1 MCENDTSL
9 YEQIYSFS
17 NIKRAFYDSRH
28 GKLNNISAN
37 KFEINMLSE
46 CVRLS
51 DELKNKT
58 YSAGRTTRFKVYY
71 PKERDIE
78 SSTFQDKVVQHSYC
92 DNVLYPTI
100 CDRLIYDN
108 FASQYGKG
116 TSFGLD
122 RLKLQLRYY
131 FFSNKANAEEYRRKH
146 GLPFVPVE
154 QGHYADGWILKCDIR
169 KFFAHIEHESVKEKL
184 QKLFSDEDVKWL
196 SGVIIDSV
204 SISDNTGLP
213 IGYQSSQL
221 YALVLLNGLDHLVKE
236 KLHIKGYGRYV
247 DDFYLIHHSKSYL
260 KECLCIIKDYLSKY
274 GLELN
279 EKTQI
284 LPMKNGID
292 FLGFHT
298 YITDTGKVICKL
310 RKRSKENMK
319 CKLRRLA
326 QDYQNGLISL
336 DKIIEYYGSWR
347 SHASYG
353 NTYHLLRNMDDYF
366 YKLIGLPYED
376 CLCA

>member
-1 MCENDTSL
+1 MCDETSL

-17 NIKRAFYDSRH
+17 NIKRAFYSSRH
-28 GKLNNISAN
+28 GKLNNLSAN

-58 YSAGRTTRFKVYY
+58 YSAGKTTCFKVYY
-71 PKERDIE
+71 PKERNIE

-92 DNVLYPTI
+92 DNVLYPAI
-100 CDRLIYDN
+100 SNRLIYDN
-108 FASQYGKG
+108 FASQIGKG
-116 TSFGLD
+116 TSFGLN
-122 RLKLQLRYY
+122 RLKLQLRHY
-131 FFSNKANAEEYRRKH
+131 FFSNKAKSENYRRQND
-146 GLPFVPVE
+146 LPFIPVE
-154 QGHYADGWILKCDIR
+154 QGHYADGWILKCDIK
-169 KFFAHIEHESVKEKL
+169 KFFAHIKHDSVKEKL
-184 QKLFSDEDVKWL
+184 QKVFTDEDINWL

-204 SISDNTGLP
+204 SINNETGLP

-247 DDFYLIHHSKSYL
+247 DDFYLIHSSKEYL
-260 KECLCIIKDYLSKY
+260 QKCLYIIKDYLFQY

-279 EKTQI
+279 GKTQI
-284 LPMKNGID
+284 IPLKNGID

-298 YITDTGKVICKL
+298 YLTDTGKVICKL
-310 RKRSKENMK
+310 RKRSKENVK
-319 CKLRRLA
+319 RKLRKLA
-326 QDYQNGLISL
+326 KDYKQGLISL

-347 SHASYG
+347 SFASYG
-353 NTYHLLRNMDDYF
+353 NTYHLIRNMDNYF
-366 YKLIGLPYED
+366 YDLIGVTYQQ
-376 CLCA
+376 CLYT